1 MCICV
6 ELVPF
11 PVSFHTFR
19 GGVKLE
25 LFLYSFSF
33 LSMFLNDVLDMTL
46 IPHVQLSWHADS
58 FFSFSQPSS
67 PRDSDDIGLM
77 IHGKITESGV
87 VHSFHRIFSFVDC
100 ITGHDDLREF
110 LRRVMAIPIQSCLKK
125 AGWHSHLWV
134 RTYHCIFYFLLFV
147 SSIIPHLLHCF
158 FVFMRSLGSV
168 LSNDYLSVLHLRLH
182 TF

>member
-1 MCICV
+1 MFNYPGMRTV
-6 ELVPF
+6 F
-11 PVSFHTFR
+11 FFFF
-19 GGVKLE
+19 
-25 LFLYSFSF
+25 FL
-33 LSMFLNDVLDMTL
+33 
-46 IPHVQLSWHADS
+46 
-58 FFSFSQPSS
+58 FSQPSS